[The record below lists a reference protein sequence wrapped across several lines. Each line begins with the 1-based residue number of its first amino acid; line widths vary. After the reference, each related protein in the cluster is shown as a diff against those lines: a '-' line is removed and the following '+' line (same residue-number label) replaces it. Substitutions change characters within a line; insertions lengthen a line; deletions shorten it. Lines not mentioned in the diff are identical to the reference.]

1 MTSGWADFPP
11 AGPGPPARLHV
22 PSEALVFGRSVVAG
36 PAAKPLGVEVAE
48 VLGRGKAHR
57 VGHLRHRA
65 EVAGLQPL
73 PGQGHGLAPAY
84 DLVATALMNPAD
96 TEELMLT
103 LNGKKEKLRPEDFL
117 AAAQR
122 AGVDEK
128 VMTGVFTRLVR
139 VRPAWEKL
147 LAESFLTPE
156 LKEGYLALLHRKFKQ
171 LGLT

>member
-1 MTSGWADFPP
+1 M
-11 AGPGPPARLHV
+11 
-22 PSEALVFGRSVVAG
+22 
-36 PAAKPLGVEVAE
+36 
-48 VLGRGKAHR
+48 
-57 VGHLRHRA
+57 
-65 EVAGLQPL
+65 
-73 PGQGHGLAPAY
+73 
-84 DLVATALMNPAD
+84 ATALMNPAD